1 MSNTEVSRLN
11 RKYVIDMEYVRA
23 VFEESGLSYKS
34 IAGSQGIADTT
45 VYRFFNGQ
53 KSPDFN
59 TVCCIIGAIG
69 ASLDRAVGIVNDPAD
84 DVTHLLSPD
93 PAAVV
98 YEAVLQNIPSLVD
111 ERKIADQV
119 AESIKETVVDE
130 QKIADQ
136 VAGQVA
142 DAIKETVVDGQ
153 KIADQVADAIKDA
166 VVDEQKIA
174 DQVAGA
180 IKGTVVDEDKIVCT
194 LLELF
199 DPHEIARDVLAAMP
213 PYPQINEAKLAKA
226 IVDALSPASA
236 RDCESCRTARLY
248 ESTIAFHRQAIAVL
262 GGSLGLLVLIMAAML
277 FFR

>member
-84 DVTHLLSPD
+84 DVTPLLSPD

-98 YEAVLQNIPSLVD
+98 YEAVLQNMPNLVD
-111 ERKIADQV
+111 EQKIADQV
-119 AESIKETVVDE
+119 ADSIKETVVDE
-130 QKIADQ
+130 QKIADHVAGAIKETVVDEQ
-136 VAGQVA
+136 KIADHVAGQVA
-142 DAIKETVVDGQ
+142 DAIPDPVNPED
-153 KIADQVADAIKDA
+153 VARA
-166 VVDEQKIA
+166 
-174 DQVAGA
+174 
-180 IKGTVVDEDKIVCT
+180 
-194 LLELF
+194 
-199 DPHEIARDVLAAMP
+199 VLAALP
-213 PYPQINEAKLAKA
+213 PYPQPLSAAQIAKA
-226 IVDALSPASA
+226 VVDALPAVPA
-236 RDCESCRTARLY
+236 RDCDSCRSARAY
-248 ESTIAFHRQAIAVL
+248 ETIISTQNRVICGFAVVFAVMTIFL
-262 GGSLGLLVLIMAAML
+262 MILLLV
-277 FFR
+277 

>member
-84 DVTHLLSPD
+84 DVTPLLSPD

-98 YEAVLQNIPSLVD
+98 YEAVLQNMPNLVD
-111 ERKIADQV
+111 EQKIAVQV
-119 AESIKETVVDE
+119 ADSIKETVVDE
-130 QKIADQ
+130 QKIADH

-153 KIADQVADAIKDA
+153 KIADQVAGAIKET

-174 DQVAGA
+174 VQVAGQVADA
-180 IKGTVVDEDKIVCT
+180 IPDPVNPEDV
-194 LLELF
+194 
-199 DPHEIARDVLAAMP
+199 ARAVLAALP
-213 PYPQINEAKLAKA
+213 PYPQPLSAAQIAKA
-226 IVDALSPASA
+226 VVDALPATPVRDCDSCRSA
-236 RDCESCRTARLY
+236 RAY
-248 ESTIAFHRQAIAVL
+248 ETIISTQNRVICGFAVVFAVMTIFL
-262 GGSLGLLVLIMAAML
+262 MILLLV
-277 FFR
+277 

>member
-84 DVTHLLSPD
+84 DVTPLLSPD

-98 YEAVLQNIPSLVD
+98 YEAVLQNMPSLVD
-111 ERKIADQV
+111 EQKIADQV
-119 AESIKETVVDE
+119 ADSIKETVVDE
-130 QKIADQ
+130 QKIADHVAGQ

-153 KIADQVADAIKDA
+153 KIADQVAGAIKET

-174 DQVAGA
+174 DHVAGQVAGQVANA
-180 IKGTVVDEDKIVCT
+180 IPDPVNPEDV
-194 LLELF
+194 
-199 DPHEIARDVLAAMP
+199 ARAVLAALP
-213 PYPQINEAKLAKA
+213 PYPQPLSAAQIAKA
-226 IVDALSPASA
+226 VVDALPAAPVRDCDSCRSA
-236 RDCESCRTARLY
+236 RAY
-248 ESTIAFHRQAIAVL
+248 ETIISTQNRVICGFAVVFAVMTIFL
-262 GGSLGLLVLIMAAML
+262 MFLLLV
-277 FFR
+277 